1 MALQIVL
8 VKATLQPQLNQAA
21 DKNESLSASFSVR
34 ENIGNQVQFIAKES
48 NVLLIQMYFW

>member
-34 ENIGNQVQFIAKES
+34 ENIGNQVFLIAKES
-48 NVLLIQMYFW
+48 NVLLIQMYF